1 MNNIDRNL
9 IKLKEIA
16 DFTDLSSVQQ
26 QENLINNISESSNGL
41 IILLELLI
49 KRQKKKALNISYT
62 DSIIYKYIYNCRVE
76 ALQKKLDKYLA
87 QGIVKLES
95 EHNIDYTPLYK
106 SLVSNNFK
114 HANKLTQEYLNT
126 LAQIDQDKKRQWLYF
141 TDIFNIPITDII
153 TIDKLWRIYS
163 LGKFGFSVQRK
174 IWLYNNKDWEKFW
187 HTIGWKINK
196 KNLRYPDEFT
206 WTNNAPYGH
215 LPLFNQLRGVQ
226 VLASLFIH
234 PAWRVNKNVADT

>member
-1 MNNIDRNL
+1 MNDIDRHL

-16 DFTDLSSVQQ
+16 DLTDLSSVQQ
-26 QENLINNISESSNGL
+26 QQSLINNIGENSNGS

-49 KRQKKKALNISYT
+49 TRQKKQTFRTSYT
-62 DSIIYKYIYNCRVE
+62 DSIIYKYIYNCKVE

-87 QGIVKLES
+87 KGIVELES

-106 SLVSNNFK
+106 SLASNNFK
-114 HANKLTQEYLNT
+114 YANKLTQEYLNT
-126 LAQIDQDKKRQWLYF
+126 LAQIDQEKKRQWLYF
-141 TDIFNIPITDII
+141 TDIFNIPVTDII
-153 TIDKLWRIYS
+153 TIDKLWTIYS

-174 IWLYNNKDWEKFW
+174 IWLYSNKDWEKFW
-187 HTIGWKINK
+187 HKIGWKINK

-206 WTNNAPYGH
+206 WTNNAPDGH

-234 PAWRVNKNVADT
+234 PAWRIHKNVN